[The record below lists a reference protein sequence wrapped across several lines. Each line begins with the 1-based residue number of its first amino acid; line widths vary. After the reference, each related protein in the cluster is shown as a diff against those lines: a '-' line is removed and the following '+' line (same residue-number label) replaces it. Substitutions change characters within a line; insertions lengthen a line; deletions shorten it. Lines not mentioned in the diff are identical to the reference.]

1 MASRRTVP
9 DRPERKRDRK
19 GDKRAMGVAGLI
31 GFIEAG

>member
-9 DRPERKRDRK
+9 DHPERKRDRK